1 MILDG
6 DREVPVP
13 TGGEEVDHL
22 RMVIDM
28 DVSRIR
34 SIAQVR
40 QFLEGTPAIVFKPR
54 ADDAQRYA
62 LVSAVVQRLAYGRL
76 ARPERGLVLRFLRIV
91 SGYGSAQVKRLVA
104 QVLAGQRL
112 RKHYS
117 PPAHAF
123 ARRFTS
129 ADITLL
135 ATVDHEFDTLS
146 GPATVHIF
154 QRAWHQYG
162 DTRFERLATIS
173 VSHLYNLRHSK
184 PYQHLRVVHRKTR
197 SSAVK
202 IGVRKAPRPD
212 GRPGFIRIDSVH
224 QGDLDGLK
232 GVYHINAV
240 DCVTQWQVVLSCERI
255 SEAFLLPVLELM
267 LASFPFPIRSIHADN
282 GSEYINFQVATL
294 LDKLHVELTKSRPRH
309 SNDNAL
315 AETKN
320 GAVVRKVFG
329 YEHIPQHFASIINVF
344 NAEHLTPFLNLHR
357 PCLFATTVADPKKA
371 GRIRKVYR
379 HQDVMTPLEKL
390 ASLPP
395 NLRRLKPG
403 VTLEALQAQANTRTD
418 LQVAHDLNVARQA
431 LFAAF
436 RKRA

>member
-6 DREVPVP
+6 GRWVSVPA
-13 TGGEEVDHL
+13 GGKEVDHL

-40 QFLEGTPAIVFKPR
+40 QFLEGTAAVIFKPS
-54 ADDAQRYA
+54 AAHAARYA
-62 LVSAVVQRLAYGRL
+62 LVTAVVQRLGYGRL
-76 ARPERGLVLRFLRIV
+76 PRPERGLVLRFLRIV
-91 SGYGSAQVKRLVA
+91 SGYGPAQVKRLVA

-112 RKHYS
+112 RPHYAA
-117 PPAHAF
+117 PAHPF

-129 ADITLL
+129 ADIALL
-135 ATVDHEFDTLS
+135 ANVDHEFDTLS

-154 QRAWHQYG
+154 RRAWQEYG
-162 DTRFERLATIS
+162 DSRFERLATIS

-184 PYQHLRVVHRKTR
+184 PYQHVRVVHRKTR
-197 SSAVK
+197 STTVK

-224 QGDLDGLK
+224 QGDQDSIK

-240 DCVTQWQVVLSCERI
+240 DCVTQWQVVVSCERI

-267 LASFPFPIRSIHADN
+267 LAAFPFPILSIHADN
-282 GSEYINFQVATL
+282 GSEYINFQVAAL
-294 LDKLHVELTKSRPRH
+294 LDKLHIELTKSRPRH

-320 GAVVRKVFG
+320 GAVIRKVFG
-329 YEHIPQHFASIINVF
+329 YEHIPQRFASIINVF
-344 NAEHLTPFLNLHR
+344 NTEHLTPFLNLHR
-357 PCLFATTVADPKKA
+357 PCLFATTVADPKKP

-379 HQDVMTPLEKL
+379 PKDVMTPLEKL
-390 ASLPP
+390 ASLPRK
-395 NLRRLKPG
+395 LRRLKLG
-403 VTLEALQAQANTRTD
+403 ITLEALRAQAATHTD
-418 LQVAHDLNVARQA
+418 LEAAHNLNVARQN
-431 LFAAF
+431 LFATF

>member
-1 MILDG
+1 
-6 DREVPVP
+6 
-13 TGGEEVDHL
+13 
-22 RMVIDM
+22 M

-40 QFLEGTPAIVFKPR
+40 QFLEGTAAVVFKPS
-54 ADDAQRYA
+54 AEHTQRYA
-62 LVSAVVQRLAYGRL
+62 VVTAVVQRLGYGRL
-76 ARPERGLVLRFLRIV
+76 PRPERGLVLRFLRVV
-91 SGYGSAQVKRLVA
+91 SGYGPAQVKRLVA

-112 RKHYS
+112 RPHYAA
-117 PPAHAF
+117 PAHAF

-135 ATVDHEFDTLS
+135 ANVDHEFDTLS

-162 DTRFERLATIS
+162 DARFERLATIS

-184 PYQHLRVVHRKTR
+184 AYQRLRVVHRKTR
-197 SSAVK
+197 STAVK

-224 QGDLDGLK
+224 QGDLDGIK
-232 GVYHINAV
+232 GVYHINAI
-240 DCVTQWQVVLSCERI
+240 DCVTQWQVVASCERI

-267 LASFPFPIRSIHADN
+267 LAAFPFPIRSIHADN
-282 GSEYINFQVATL
+282 GSEYINFQVAAL
-294 LDKLHVELTKSRPRH
+294 LSKLHIELTKSRPRH

-320 GAVVRKVFG
+320 GAVIRKVFG
-329 YEHIPQHFASIINVF
+329 YEHIPQRFASLINVF
-344 NAEHLTPFLNLHR
+344 NAEHFTPFLNLHR
-357 PCLFATTVADPKKA
+357 PCLFATTVADPKKP
-371 GRIRKVYR
+371 GRVHKVY
-379 HQDVMTPLEKL
+379 HHDDVMTPLEKL
-390 ASLPP
+390 ASLPRQ
-395 NLRRLKPG
+395 LRPLKPG
-403 VTLEALQAQANTRTD
+403 VTLTALQAKAAAHTD
-418 LQVAHDLNVARQA
+418 LQAAHDLNVARQA
-431 LFAAF
+431 LFATF